1 VLSVIHSNVSLLAV
15 FVMKPKYVVTEVL
28 MLYLV
33 LDLSL
38 KHSVKHV
45 LTVIFLDEVDKVGR
59 SSFY

>member
-1 VLSVIHSNVSLLAV
+1 
-15 FVMKPKYVVTEVL
+15 MKPKYVVTEVL

-38 KHSVKHV
+38 KRSVKHV

>member
-1 VLSVIHSNVSLLAV
+1 MLSVVHSNVSLLV
-15 FVMKPKYVVTEVL
+15 VSVMKPKYVVTEVL

-38 KHSVKHV
+38 KRSVKHV